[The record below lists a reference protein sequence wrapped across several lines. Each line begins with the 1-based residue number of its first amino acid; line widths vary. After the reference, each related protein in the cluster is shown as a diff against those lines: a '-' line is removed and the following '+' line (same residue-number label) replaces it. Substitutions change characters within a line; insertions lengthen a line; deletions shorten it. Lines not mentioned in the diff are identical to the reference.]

1 MSVIELVERERARLR
16 RMHVFAGLA
25 LSVSLT
31 ALLLAAGASTLGS
44 ARWMSLPRGLPFS
57 VWLLIAAANVGV
69 VLWTA
74 RRLERRAT
82 RQSVAAAIEREQA
95 MRSGALRGVIE
106 VADSGALGR
115 RAASVVAARLAPAA
129 SKLAPAERRAVRR
142 GAVQATG
149 AATVA
154 AAALAFAAPN
164 FNDGMLA
171 LLKPVSAWRGTLLPR
186 ITFEGLPPAVLR
198 GETLRLHVAAPRRG
212 TITLSERVPGEAW
225 STRTVAVDQRSG
237 QGAAEVGPLRGDLTI
252 VASDGRSTSD
262 TAVVHVTDRPFVGA
276 VSIRATYP
284 AYLGRPA
291 EGLAV
296 GEPARLPRGTIVDI
310 SGRASSRLRGVWLTG
325 ERDTITLSVNDRAFA
340 GRFAPRTSGR
350 YAWVASGASG
360 PIADVPAAVELEVVA
375 DSAPRVDLVAPAT
388 DTIVA
393 GDDRVTLRATAT
405 DDHGLAHIELVT
417 WKSVPAG
424 WAQAPISQTVAEGVA
439 AVWDGSVVLDLAPR
453 GLKPGEALH
462 AKIVAVDNS
471 PWAQSGARSRAP
483 RWTPR

>member
-44 ARWMSLPRGLPFS
+44 ARWMSLPRGLPFA

-95 MRSGALRGVIE
+95 LRSGALRGVIE

-115 RAASVVAARLAPAA
+115 RAASVVAARLAPAG
-129 SKLAPAERRAVRR
+129 SRLAPEERRSVRR

-149 AATVA
+149 VATVA

-186 ITFEGLPPAVLR
+186 IAFEGLPPAVLR
-198 GETLRLHVAAPRRG
+198 GETLRLHIAAPQRG
-212 TITLSERVPGEAW
+212 TLTLSERVPGEAW
-225 STRTVAVDQRSG
+225 STRTVTVDQRTG
-237 QGAAEVGPLRGDLTI
+237 RALAEVGPLRGDLTI

-276 VSIRATYP
+276 V
-284 AYLGRPA
+284 
-291 EGLAV
+291 
-296 GEPARLPRGTIVDI
+296 
-310 SGRASSRLRGVWLTG
+310 
-325 ERDTITLSVNDRAFA
+325 
-340 GRFAPRTSGR
+340 
-350 YAWVASGASG
+350 
-360 PIADVPAAVELEVVA
+360 
-375 DSAPRVDLVAPAT
+375 
-388 DTIVA
+388 
-393 GDDRVTLRATAT
+393 
-405 DDHGLAHIELVT
+405 
-417 WKSVPAG
+417 
-424 WAQAPISQTVAEGVA
+424 
-439 AVWDGSVVLDLAPR
+439 
-453 GLKPGEALH
+453 
-462 AKIVAVDNS
+462 
-471 PWAQSGARSRAP
+471 
-483 RWTPR
+483 